1 MVESSDIMAFDA
13 KVGNPWSIL
22 PIKNKK
28 YAKDLVE
35 VHLSDRSLSSL
46 EKFDQ
51 FPNLEVIWLNNNSV
65 SKTFVALTLIH
76 LLQLQNLDDIASNFR
91 VKEVYCQNNQLS
103 NIEGIRRFKFLQVLL
118 IGDNQLRD
126 LDVFLEF
133 LSRFAFLEQLDLFG
147 NPLAEEP
154 DYRLKIIKAMPQIK
168 ILDRH
173 KVTQIERTKAD
184 ALAEREAA
192 EALRKSPTKAKKGAA
207 APGGGAMKGFSAGE
221 KDLYRNVR

>member
-65 SKTFVALTLIH
+65 SETFVALTLIH

-173 KVTQIERTKAD
+173 KVT
-184 ALAEREAA
+184 
-192 EALRKSPTKAKKGAA
+192 
-207 APGGGAMKGFSAGE
+207 
-221 KDLYRNVR
+221 